1 MNNLKYRMYSLVPY
15 NLSPIQ
21 QAIQAGHCIE
31 QYAFEN
37 HDDEIYQQYI
47 TNDKTWIILNGGTTN
62 NGDSYLDGKLTP
74 IGTMQE
80 SFNLLI
86 ENKVKVSIFKEPD
99 LNNAMTAICFVVDE
113 RVWDKETYP
122 DLVDFIISRHPN
134 RDYTFLKRTSQKDL
148 PTMFSID
155 YNEWVILLGGEKNV
169 FLREFL
175 RNKKLA

>member
-62 NGDSYLDGKLTP
+62 NGDSYLDGKLTAV
-74 IGTMQE
+74 GTMQE
-80 SFNLLI
+80 HLKLLVD
-86 ENKVKVSIFKEPD
+86 NNVKVSIFKEPD
-99 LNNAMTAICFVVDE
+99 LNNALTAICFVVDE
-113 RVWDKETYP
+113 RVWDRENYP
-122 DLVDFIISRHPN
+122 DLFEVIVNNHADKNFNYLRHTVVQELSGMFPD
-134 RDYTFLKRTSQKDL
+134 DYR
-148 PTMFSID
+148 
-155 YNEWVILLGGEKNV
+155 EWKALIGGKKNV